1 MKCLALGIVVCTL
14 MLATAGR
21 SDGQNARPIKLVVAG
36 GATMPTGGFKDFHD
50 YGVHAD
56 VGVIVTLFGQSLRL
70 RPELTYSRFNMKD
83 ALATLTGAQGTV
95 AGPYDGDA
103 VSTMLGGFGNIEL
116 PVGPLYLIAGVGGVQ
131 FKSDAGTGNS
141 SLSETKVSFNG
152 GAGIRFTLGPIA
164 GFVEG
169 RVNSISLDKGTSQ
182 FKDVRTVPISF
193 GLVF

>member
-1 MKCLALGIVVCTL
+1 MKCLALGIVAGTL

-21 SDGQNARPIKLVVAG
+21 SDGQNTRPIKLVVAG

-70 RPELTYSRFNMKD
+70 RPELTYSRFNVKD
-83 ALATLTGAQGTV
+83 ALTTLTGARSAATV
-95 AGPYDGDA
+95 YDGDA

-131 FKSDAGTGNS
+131 FKSDAGTGSS
-141 SLSETKVSFNG
+141 SLSETKLSFNG

-169 RVNSISLDKGTSQ
+169 RMNSISLDKGTSQ